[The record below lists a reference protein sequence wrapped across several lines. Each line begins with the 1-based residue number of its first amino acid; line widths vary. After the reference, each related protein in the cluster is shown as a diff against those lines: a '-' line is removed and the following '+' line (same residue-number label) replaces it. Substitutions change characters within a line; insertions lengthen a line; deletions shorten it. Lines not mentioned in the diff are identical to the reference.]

1 MFSFFLPKAQP
12 EAENPEPVTK
22 AEGTLDFLWELM
34 KVVIISLA
42 IILPVRYFL
51 VQPFYVNGASME
63 PTYFESDYLIVD
75 ELSYRF
81 EEPERGTVII
91 FKCSSPACGA
101 SRGSHLIKRVVGLP
115 GEHLELRRGLL
126 FIQNAARPEGFY
138 LDERPYLTRGI
149 YEHDV
154 VSVDLGSDEYFVM
167 GDNRCVSFA
176 SEDFGPI
183 KRSWIVGRA
192 WIRGWPFTKAGFIE
206 SPTYTLLPPTTDEAP
221 LRKQN
226 CIDYYQ

>member
-12 EAENPEPVTK
+12 DVENPESVTK
-22 AEGTLDFLWELM
+22 TEGTLDFLWELM

-63 PTYFESDYLIVD
+63 PTYFERDYLIVD

-81 EEPERGTVII
+81 EEPKRGDVVI

-101 SRGSHLIKRVVGLP
+101 SRGSHLIKRVIALP
-115 GEHLELRRGLL
+115 GEHVELQKGII
-126 FIQNAARPEGFY
+126 FIQNREHPEGFF

-149 YEHDV
+149 YEHDTLAM
-154 VSVDLGSDEYFVM
+154 DLGNDEYFVM

-183 KRSWIVGRA
+183 KRSWLVGRA
-192 WIRGWPFTKAGFIE
+192 WIRGWPFTTAGFINGQ
-206 SPTYTLLPPTTDEAP
+206 TYTPLLPLSDTSV
-221 LRKQN
+221 LRRIN
-226 CIDYYQ
+226 CLDYYN